1 MPASNPPRIK
11 MPKYF
16 KDQKFMLVFLHSEA
30 GIFVDN
36 LADFILDA
44 KTNKSLLIAARG
56 DEEVE
61 GLTLLSRKQTNDI
74 SSELDWFYYLK
85 DHPEDQWPDWIK
97 RDQNNSD
104 WAKDLIRM
112 GNSKAVTFLLALA
125 YDDDGDAT
133 NVGLDSHTFSNIK
146 RGGTELVSEF
156 LLSNFCHRSSQKL
169 FRRDGQPISDDE
181 SMSITFALG
190 EIDHAIY
197 EMRWTYDFSLAVNF
211 DNLALTQVLDYDE
224 DYGFEY
230 SIPVF
235 QHGINQKAVPY
246 LNELVAIPYRVRK
259 LLSEAQQKTLA
270 DEVPEI
276 VKQEL
281 DYVAIRL
288 LGQPV
293 QNYKMDRATDYARLQ
308 GAAWASDMYDIC
320 GGDGE
325 GNAYLG
331 DGISITPDGHLV
343 DD

>member
-1 MPASNPPRIK
+1 
-11 MPKYF
+11 
-16 KDQKFMLVFLHSEA
+16 MLVFLHSDA
-30 GIFVDN
+30 GIVIDN
-36 LADFILDA
+36 PADFIHDA
-44 KTNKSLLIAARG
+44 KAKKSLVIAARG
-56 DEEVE
+56 NEEVE
-61 GLTLLSRKQTNDI
+61 GVTLLSRQQTKGN

-85 DHPEDQWPDWIK
+85 GHPEDQWPDWIK
-97 RDQNNSD
+97 RDPKSSD
-104 WAKDLIRM
+104 WAKDLILK
-112 GNSKAVTFLLALA
+112 GNSNAATLLLILA
-125 YDDDGDAT
+125 YDDCDGDAT
-133 NVGLDSHTFSNIK
+133 DVGLDGYTFSKVK
-146 RGGTELVSEF
+146 RGGSELVSEF
-156 LLSNFCHRSSQKL
+156 LLSNFCLGSSQNL
-169 FRRDGQPISDDE
+169 FRREGQPISDDE

-190 EIDHAIY
+190 DIDHAIY

-211 DNLALTQVLDYDE
+211 HNLALKQVMDYDVE
-224 DYGFEY
+224 SGYEESFL
-230 SIPVF
+230 VF

-246 LNELVAIPYRVRK
+246 LDELVAIPYRVRK